1 MLDLIFLVLFIII
14 IVKANKGIVNDTLCN
29 VALVIGVLAGIAGL
43 VQAFFIKGSG
53 NFWIMNI
60 IVMLIAFALKRA
72 AQYLAK
78 LYRDRE
84 DELARRYRKATERI
98 SRFDENK
105 QASIDY
111 DDPNVRFGGG
121 SGENWNG
128 K

>member
-14 IVKANKGIVNDTLCN
+14 IVRANKGMVNETLCN
-29 VALVIGVLAGIAGL
+29 VALVIGVLAGIIGF
-43 VQAFFIKGSG
+43 VRAFFLNDDVI
-53 NFWIMNI
+53 WIPNVI
-60 IVMLIAFALKRA
+60 IMLIAFFLKRA
-72 AQYLAK
+72 ADYLAK

-84 DELARRYRKATERI
+84 DEIERKYQEATRRY
-98 SRFDENK
+98 SRFDDK
-105 QASIDY
+105 DKASIDF